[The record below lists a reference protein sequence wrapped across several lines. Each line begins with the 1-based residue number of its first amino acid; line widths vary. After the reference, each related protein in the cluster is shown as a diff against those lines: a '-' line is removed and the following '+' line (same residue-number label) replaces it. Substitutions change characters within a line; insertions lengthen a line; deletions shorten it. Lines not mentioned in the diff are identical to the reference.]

1 MEGWIKL
8 YRQIQECDFLW
19 SSKDE
24 PFDRRSAWVDLLL
37 MANHRDKRL
46 MFRGKAITV
55 KCGQRI
61 TSMRDLAERWHWSRD
76 KVRRYLDLLEGEEMI
91 IRESDNHKTLL
102 TIVNYAKFQGE
113 CATDKSTDKS
123 TDEPQTSPQTGHR
136 QVTNKNEKNDK
147 NEKNIY
153 GEYRHVK
160 LTDQEH
166 EKLVSEYGWT
176 MAKDLIKYLDEYI
189 EMKGYK
195 AKSHYLCIK
204 KWVVDALKNNRGKK
218 GFNAGEGSSDAD
230 EFIRRMGG

>member
-8 YRQIQECDFLW
+8 HRKILESDLW
-19 SSKDE
+19 NNGD
-24 PFDRRSAWVDLLL
+24 PFGVREAWIDLLL
-37 MANHRDKRL
+37 MVNYADKKIL
-46 MFRGKAITV
+46 FDGEPYTV
-55 KCGQRI
+55 KCGQKI
-61 TSMRDLAERWHWSRD
+61 TSIRKLAERWHWSKERVA
-76 KVRRYLDLLEGEEMI
+76 KYLKTLEGEEMI
-91 IRESDNHKTLL
+91 TKVRHKNGTLL
-102 TIVNYAKFQGE
+102 TIVNYGKYQGQ
-113 CATDKSTDKS
+113 CDTDKDTDEDTNKDTDKD
-123 TDEPQTSPQTGHR
+123 TDTPQTR
-136 QVTNKNEKNDK
+136 IIKKDK
-147 NEKNIY
+147 NIKNIY

-218 GFNAGEGSSDAD
+218 GFNAGEGSSDVD